1 MMLLKAN
8 FTQSE

>member
-1 MMLLKAN
+1 MLLKAN